1 MIKPFIEGPLM
12 CIMMYVIY

>member
-12 CIMMYVIY
+12 SIMMYVIY